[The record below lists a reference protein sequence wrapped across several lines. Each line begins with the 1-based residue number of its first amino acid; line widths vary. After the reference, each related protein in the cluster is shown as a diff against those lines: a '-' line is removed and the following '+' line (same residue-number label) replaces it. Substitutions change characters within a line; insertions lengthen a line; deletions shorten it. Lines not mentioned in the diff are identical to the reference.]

1 MMKKNTDFKEAYKGP
16 FEDFGYYKVFT
27 SEGSMA
33 FDFIQPQNKDLDS
46 ISLSEESREIILAIL
61 NGNSTIPFPY
71 EFKYEKEYVWIKIE
85 ENWFKIILLR
95 GWGHLT
101 GVGGLHL
108 PPDVAAKIQDEFG
121 EWIAKTLNNKND
133 SIQNYLY
140 CNYVAISNILRN
152 VSPSFV
158 WSNKVYKP
166 KNYYVKVSYSILLL
180 DCRPK
185 EL

>member
-1 MMKKNTDFKEAYKGP
+1 MVKFEKKITQCRECPHCRIVPDPDPSDWFNDDDEKAFCREAGHK
-16 FEDFGYYKVFT
+16 
-27 SEGSMA
+27 
-33 FDFIQPQNKDLDS
+33 
-46 ISLSEESREIILAIL
+46 

-133 SIQNYLY
+133 SI
-140 CNYVAISNILRN
+140 
-152 VSPSFV
+152 
-158 WSNKVYKP
+158 
-166 KNYYVKVSYSILLL
+166 
-180 DCRPK
+180 
-185 EL
+185 

>member
-33 FDFIQPQNKDLDS
+33 FDFIQPWNKDLDS
-46 ISLSEESREIILAIL
+46 ISLSEESRKIIIAIL

-133 SIQNYLY
+133 SI
-140 CNYVAISNILRN
+140 
-152 VSPSFV
+152 
-158 WSNKVYKP
+158 
-166 KNYYVKVSYSILLL
+166 
-180 DCRPK
+180 
-185 EL
+185 